1 MTFLYPNVQINHRVI
16 FFLLMLMVAPA
27 VGAGQQIELS
37 SSKSGLS
44 RDGHVRLQWAVT
56 DGSSGNV
63 FLVQQAE
70 TEAFSTPR
78 IIYHGPDQ
86 ATFIS
91 GLENGNYYFR
101 VRRENGDWSN
111 VMALEVNHHSLY
123 LTFILLSIG
132 AVVFLLTAAMVIY
145 GSRKSAR
152 IQ

>member
-37 SSKSGLS
+37 CSKSGIS

-86 ATFIS
+86 ATFRAEERCE
-91 GLENGNYYFR
+91 GKEC
-101 VRRENGDWSN
+101 VRKFKSR
-111 VMALEVNHHSLY
+111 
-123 LTFILLSIG
+123 LSP
-132 AVVFLLTAAMVIY
+132 VP
-145 GSRKSAR
+145 
-152 IQ
+152 